1 MSDTS
6 ITLPQSVI
14 SLVGFLPAAMCHLW
28 VSRCGLV
35 WTREGLPTE
44 ETLTLK
50 SAENSQKVKSRN

>member
-14 SLVGFLPAAMCHLW
+14 SSLGFLSAGIYYLW
-28 VSRCGLV
+28 VSRFGPV
-35 WTREGLPTE
+35 WTRERLPTE

-50 SAENSQKVKSRN
+50 STKNS